1 MTMTIQM
8 KFKVLL
14 NEFLTISKPYIT
26 TEVLEE
32 IKSEYY
38 YQIGSKRK
46 ISGIKDL
53 EGLIKLLEKYTIISY
68 DNIKPLYFISSYVKP
83 NLLIRL
89 EKYESDY
96 NQAILSKHFCQSY
109 NMYKNNNDQGQ
120 ETFDQMRLPNSLK
133 ESSYKSVL
141 SETAEQFSK
150 ASYDQELKLKQIVL
164 LKINEQLGHSWKNIC
179 RLLGLKECEINEIEN
194 KNLSIKEQ
202 SYQALRICILQNNS
216 DWKINLLH
224 ALEKGR
230 RKDIR
235 ENVEKILLNN
245 KI

>member
-1 MTMTIQM
+1 MIMTMQM

-53 EGLIKLLEKYTIISY
+53 EELIKLLEKYTIISY
-68 DNIKPLYFISSYVKP
+68 DDIKPLYFISSYVKP

-89 EKYESDY
+89 ERYESDY
-96 NQAILSKHFCQSY
+96 NQAILSKHPCQSY

-164 LKINEQLGHSWKNIC
+164 LKINEQLGRSWKNIC
-179 RLLGLKECEINEIEN
+179 RLLGLKECELNEIEN

-202 SYQALRICILQNNS
+202 SYQNNS